1 MFQLIDF
8 DGGFPI
14 RAAAALRRLHIPI
27 ASVSVKTLDERMST
41 IRAVAI
47 TIFGIVIVVL
57 ASQTFF
63 AGGEVLGGWK
73 LERARGLW
81 IAGHGL

>member
-1 MFQLIDF
+1 
-8 DGGFPI
+8 
-14 RAAAALRRLHIPI
+14 
-27 ASVSVKTLDERMST
+27 MST

-63 AGGEVLGGWK
+63 AGGEILGGWK
-73 LERARGLW
+73 LERARGFW
-81 IAGHGL
+81 IAGQRL